1 MRPTSERTREA
12 IFDILGPRLVQGAR
26 VLDLFAGTGAMGIE
40 ALSRGAARADF
51 VDGGKGVARALSE
64 NLRALG
70 LVSRARV
77 HIADLSHPALPA
89 ELEGPWELI
98 FLDPP
103 YDGDAGPL
111 WVEALAR
118 ASSIKPSGCLVY
130 ERRKG
135 TVAPEPA
142 ALALATQRTYG
153 DTTVAF
159 YRAGVPPGEAPRG
172 GA

>member
-1 MRPTSERTREA
+1 M
-12 IFDILGPRLVQGAR
+12 
-26 VLDLFAGTGAMGIE
+26 LDLFAGTGAMGIE
-40 ALSRGAARADF
+40 ALSRGAERVDF
-51 VDGGKGVARALSE
+51 VDGSKGAARMLSE

-70 LVSRARV
+70 LESRARV
-77 HIADLSHPALPA
+77 HRADLTRPALPA
-89 ELEGPWELI
+89 EVEGPWGLI

-103 YDGDAGPL
+103 YDEDAGPL

-118 ASSIKPSGCLVY
+118 AFSIEPSGCLVY

-135 TVAPEPA
+135 TGAAHPA
-142 ALALATQRTYG
+142 ALTLATERTYG
-153 DTTVAF
+153 DTTVTF